1 MINNKYIQLASLR
14 RKLAREGRV
23 KAIVI
28 KPGRTRREQPG
39 NWESGAKAEE
49 VLRVI
54 PEGLA

>member
-1 MINNKYIQLASLR
+1 MFNNKYIHLASLR
-14 RKLAREGRV
+14 RKLAREGRM

-28 KPGRTRREQPG
+28 KSGRTRREQPG
-39 NWESGAKAEE
+39 NWKSDAKAEE